1 MYSCFSLSDV
11 FVLDSFSLL
20 EDLLTESEGM
30 GVSALGFASLAE

>member
-11 FVLDSFSLL
+11 FAVGSFSLL

-30 GVSALGFASLAE
+30 GVSALKFASLAE